1 MSAATEASLAHETEG
16 FAEIIPGTLFATGGW
31 LDVGARPISW
41 LPPEGRGLLP
51 VQGYVLRDAGSWL
64 MIDTGL
70 AVHWPLVAEGICRTL
85 ANTSQRRLITTRREQ
100 DCMINL
106 PAILDAFGVEE
117 VLYAGVLNP
126 LDFFEGVE
134 ETDAAARIEAT
145 PGLRAVRI
153 APGVVTPVG
162 GLALEVLRV
171 ELRLLA
177 TNWFYERATRTL
189 FTSDA
194 FAFLA
199 RPAASWSPG
208 LSRLRAADEP
218 PMRAEDAALYLSAKM
233 DWLIGIDP
241 APIIR
246 DLDAIQAARPIDRLC
261 PGFGCVIEGEAAV
274 REAFEVMRGALRILG
289 ARRRAAWQFPE
300 SLAAFAEPGRAA

>member
-1 MSAATEASLAHETEG
+1 MTESEG
-16 FAEIIPGTLFATGGW
+16 LAEIIPGTLYATGGW
-31 LDVGARPISW
+31 LDVAARPISW
-41 LPPEGRGLLP
+41 LPAGASGLLP
-51 VQGYVLRDAGSWL
+51 VQGYVLRDGGEWL
-64 MIDTGL
+64 MVDTGL
-70 AVHWPLVAEGICRTL
+70 AVHWPLVAGGIRATL
-85 ANTSQRRLITTRREQ
+85 GGTTRRRLITTRREQ

-106 PAILDAFGVEE
+106 PAILRDFGVSE

-153 APGVVTPVG
+153 APGVVTEIG
-162 GLALEVLRV
+162 RLRLEVLRV

-177 TNWFYERATRTL
+177 TNWFYESATRTL

-199 RPAASWSPG
+199 RPAAAWAPG
-208 LSRLRAADEP
+208 QSRLRGANEAP
-218 PMRAEDAALYLSAKM
+218 IRAGDIAQYLSAKM

-241 APIIR
+241 APVLR
-246 DLDAIQAARPIDRLC
+246 DLDTILAARPIDRLC
-261 PGFGCVIEGEAAV
+261 PGFGLVIEGEEAV
-274 REAFEVMRGALRILG
+274 REAFARMRDALQILA
-289 ARRRAAWQFPE
+289 ARRRAPWHFPE
-300 SLAAFAEPGRAA
+300 VLLPFAVAEAAV